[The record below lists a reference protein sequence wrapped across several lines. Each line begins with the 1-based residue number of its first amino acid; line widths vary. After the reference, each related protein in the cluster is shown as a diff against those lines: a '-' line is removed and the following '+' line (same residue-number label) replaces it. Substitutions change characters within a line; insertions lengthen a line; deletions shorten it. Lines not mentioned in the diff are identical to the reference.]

1 MTTLF
6 KQTSYAGSKDCSCLE
21 DPGWTVF
28 MFCEKPVR
36 SWFHVKVTF
45 EYRAI
50 SPNVP
55 RGHFREKFVLH
66 MSLRDKWR
74 TKGQMWDKRK
84 SPNALEHFMWT
95 LAFSSE
101 ECWRWRILCELIC
114 PFVPDLYLICPSFVP
129 GTNQVQIQGQKD
141 KWGTRFWRDR
151 YSNVASH

>member
-36 SWFHVKVTF
+36 SRFHVKVTF

-114 PFVPDLYLICPSFVP
+114 PFVPDLYLICPWDIWVFEFTSKIL
-129 GTNQVQIQGQKD
+129 QRSLEK
-141 KWGTRFWRDR
+141 
-151 YSNVASH
+151 S